1 MQDSKKIQ
9 ELQAPQRV
17 EQKYIFISKKE
28 GSDVY

>member
-17 EQKYIFISKKE
+17 ERKHTFISKKE
-28 GSDVY
+28 VKNGH